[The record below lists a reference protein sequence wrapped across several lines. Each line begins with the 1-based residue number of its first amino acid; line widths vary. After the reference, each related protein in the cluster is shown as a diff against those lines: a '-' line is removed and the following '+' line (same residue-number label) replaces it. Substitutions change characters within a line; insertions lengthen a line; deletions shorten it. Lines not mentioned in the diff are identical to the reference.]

1 MDLSLGCFSVEDTHI
16 GKLIFMLGKSS
27 MLELVLIIVTKGR
40 GKVYEDLLSKHTR
53 AQRCFWAQET
63 QVGVPRKD
71 TLVGLT

>member
-27 MLELVLIIVTKGR
+27 MLEPVLITVTKGR
-40 GKVYEDLLSKHTR
+40 GKVYEDLLSKHPR
-53 AQRCFWAQET
+53 AQRCSWAQEA